1 VDVACYRHPDREA
14 GVACQRCERP
24 ICPSCMH
31 QASVGFHCPE
41 CVKERGQRVYTPSQ
55 LGGGQPV
62 VTLALIGLNAV
73 VFVLGLAIAGQ
84 QAGTS
89 ADGTLIDRG
98 GLTAVQVAAGEW
110 YRLVTSGFLHA
121 GYLHVGL
128 NMLLLWVLGRL
139 LEPVIGSARF
149 LLLYVAALFT
159 GSLGVVI
166 LDPGRVPTVGASGAV
181 FGLMGAAVVAQ
192 RLAGIDPWRS
202 GIGPTIALNLVFTF
216 AIPGISIGGHIG
228 GLLGGAA
235 AAWLLL
241 GLPRTTGSKASGIAA
256 CAALAVVAAVGA
268 VLLAQA
274 AHPEVVGLSGP
285 FG

>member
-62 VTLALIGLNAV
+62 VTMALIGMNAV
-73 VFVLGLAIAGQ
+73 VFVLGLVLAG
-84 QAGTS
+84 S
-89 ADGTLIDRG
+89 ATTNGSRTDLGLDG
-98 GLTAVQVAAGEW
+98 GLASVLVAQGEW
-110 YRLVTSGFLHA
+110 YRLVTSGFLHVN
-121 GYLHVGL
+121 LVHVGL

-139 LEPVIGSARF
+139 LEPAIGSPRF
-149 LLLYVAALFT
+149 LLLYATSLLA
-159 GSLGVVI
+159 GSFGVVV
-166 LDPGRVPTVGASGAV
+166 LDQGLTVGASGAV

-241 GLPRTTGSKASGIAA
+241 GLPRTTGSKSSGIAA